1 MRVEYRIILIVLFLS
16 LIFVNSVYGV
26 TEDTVYFPISDITVS
41 PGDGN
46 LISDDND
53 DPILEITEFQLSAPY
68 IVAFLIASF
77 NINDV
82 SVWAAET
89 IGITIG
95 IITTVAG
102 LITSGYFFFL
112 YTRRKLSENPDSRHM
127 IILAYLQKHPGSQQT
142 EIINATG
149 FSRGSVSYNLKR
161 LNQEMK
167 IYKTKDSISRY
178 YTHGTYHTENDQK
191 LQILLG
197 NEKRMNIFQTIHD
210 NPGISQRQ
218 LSKETGIPMTTLRWH
233 LDKMVGEGLILV
245 ENHKNTTCYSVNPS
259 FCEVYMTWL
268 ESETAVCE

>member
-127 IILAYLQKHPGSQQT
+127 IILEYLQKHPGSQQS
-142 EIINATG
+142 EIIKATG

-161 LNQEMK
+161 LMQERK
-167 IYKTKDSISRY
+167 IYKNKDSIVRY
-178 YTHGTYHTENDQK
+178 YPHSTYYTDKDRKAE
-191 LQILLG
+191 ILLE
-197 NEKRMNIFQTIHD
+197 NENRMNIFQTIHD

-218 LSKETGIPMTTLRWH
+218 LSKDSGIPLTTLRWH
-233 LDKMVGEGLILV
+233 LDKLIGEELILV
-245 ENHKNTTCYSVNPS
+245 ESHKNITCYSVNPS
-259 FCEVYMTWL
+259 FSEVYMTRL

>member
-1 MRVEYRIILIVLFLS
+1 MSRNNILISIFIFMLIFINPGMGAIEGVVHYPISGFTVMPGDPYLVSDDTDPPIVEINDFDYSITAFLDLFLR
-16 LIFVNSVYGV
+16 IFR
-26 TEDTVYFPISDITVS
+26 I
-41 PGDGN
+41 
-46 LISDDND
+46 DDV
-53 DPILEITEFQLSAPY
+53 P
-68 IVAFLIASF
+68 
-77 NINDV
+77 
-82 SVWAAET
+82 VWAAET
-89 IGITIG
+89 IVIIIG
-95 IITTVAG
+95 IITTIIG
-102 LITSGYFFFL
+102 LITSGYLFFL
-112 YTRRKLSENPDSRHM
+112 YTRRKLSDNTDSRHM
-127 IILAYLQKHPGSQQT
+127 IILAYLQKHPGAQQT

-218 LSKETGIPMTTLRWH
+218 LSKKSRIPMTTLRWH
-233 LDKMVGEGLILV
+233 LDKLIGEELILV

-259 FCEVYMTWL
+259 F
-268 ESETAVCE
+268 SEFSLNISDEEPTVHG